1 MHVEQT
7 TYDASSV
14 ESILRYARQLE
25 GTTLRDAC
33 EIDEVANPRK
43 RRGSFGNALEK
54 YFFHYDIN
62 NSPDADFREAETE
75 LKSTPLRK
83 KKNGEFSAKER
94 LVISKINYMT
104 VVDETW
110 ETSSLQKKLHKILL
124 VARWAGLTDFI
135 IRKVVSLPIVERFRK
150 RRQARLLNEYRSN
163 HSAGRH
169 GKLRCSLEFSDK

>member
-62 NSPDADFREAETE
+62 NSPDADFREAEKEKWRVFGEGTSRYQQNQLYDRGRRDMGNE
-75 LKSTPLRK
+75 LAAEEAP
-83 KKNGEFSAKER
+83 
-94 LVISKINYMT
+94 
-104 VVDETW
+104 
-110 ETSSLQKKLHKILL
+110 
-124 VARWAGLTDFI
+124 
-135 IRKVVSLPIVERFRK
+135 
-150 RRQARLLNEYRSN
+150 
-163 HSAGRH
+163 
-169 GKLRCSLEFSDK
+169 

>member
-110 ETSSLQKKLHKILL
+110 ETSS
-124 VARWAGLTDFI
+124 
-135 IRKVVSLPIVERFRK
+135 
-150 RRQARLLNEYRSN
+150 
-163 HSAGRH
+163 
-169 GKLRCSLEFSDK
+169 